1 MKNTNTGIT
10 VYTYGRKHTFPNMGK
25 AKREVLKWM
34 AGSEGCEKERYTQV
48 YLMLEEGKTV
58 AYDCDGIAKPRP
70 KLKPLTDAERKE
82 WKRRAK
88 ENEARGDKL
97 DALRAKYEA
106 KKAELL
112 KAIQPLKDEIDAHAK
127 KWNDEAVAMIAYERR
142 EAA

>member
-1 MKNTNTGIT
+1 MKNTNTEIT
-10 VYTYGRKHTFPNMGK
+10 VYTYGQKQTFPNMGK

-58 AYDCDGIAKPRP
+58 AYDCDGIAKPKP
-70 KLKPLTDAERKE
+70 KLKPLTDTERKE

-112 KAIQPLKDEIDAHAK
+112 KAIQPLKDEIDALAK

>member
-1 MKNTNTGIT
+1 M
-10 VYTYGRKHTFPNMGK
+10 
-25 AKREVLKWM
+25 
-34 AGSEGCEKERYTQV
+34 
-48 YLMLEEGKTV
+48 
-58 AYDCDGIAKPRP
+58 
-70 KLKPLTDAERKE
+70 LKPLTDAERKE

-88 ENEARGDKL
+88 ENEERGDKL

-112 KAIQPLKDEIDAHAK
+112 KAIQPLKDEIDALAK

>member
-1 MKNTNTGIT
+1 MKNTNTEIT

-48 YLMLEEGKTV
+48 YLMLEEGRTV
-58 AYDCDGIAKPRP
+58 AYDCDGIAKPQP

-88 ENEARGDKL
+88 ENEERGDKL

-112 KAIQPLKDEIDAHAK
+112 KAIQPLKDEIDALAK

>member
-1 MKNTNTGIT
+1 MKNTNTEIT
-10 VYTYGRKHTFPNMGK
+10 VYTYGRKHAFPNMGK

-34 AGSEGCEKERYTQV
+34 VRSEGCEKERYTQV
-48 YLMLEEGKTV
+48 YLMLEEGRTV
-58 AYDCDGIAKPRP
+58 AYDFDGIAKPKP
-70 KLKPLTDAERKE
+70 KLKPLTDTERKE

-112 KAIQPLKDEIDAHAK
+112 KAIQPLKDEIDALAK

-142 EAA
+142 ETA